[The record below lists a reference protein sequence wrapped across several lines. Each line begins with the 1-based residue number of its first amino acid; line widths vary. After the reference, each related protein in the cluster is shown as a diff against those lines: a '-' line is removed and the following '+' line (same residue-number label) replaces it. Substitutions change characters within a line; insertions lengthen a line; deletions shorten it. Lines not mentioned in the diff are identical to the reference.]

1 MLKYLSKLVKNP
13 LAAGQDGPPDLDEL
27 FKDLKNKV
35 DNMFNVKSKNNSNGG
50 GSNNKPT
57 NISVDPLP
65 ITPISVSYTHLTL
78 PTNREV

>member
-1 MLKYLSKLVKNP
+1 MLKYLSKFVKNP

-57 NISVDPLP
+57 N
-65 ITPISVSYTHLTL
+65 Y
-78 PTNREV
+78 